1 MKLIVET
8 TNQLL
13 AALEEVEEPFSADIE
28 DTAVS
33 VTRCIKNVIWS
44 ASCTIQGNRA
54 SEKILKTNSCFRHK
68 KAKSGLTY
76 RIMYG
81 LAKQS
86 IPLLSDPFSSYILAS
101 LTLHYITI

>member
-13 AALEEVEEPFSADIE
+13 AALEDVEEPFSADIE

-44 ASCTIQGNRA
+44 ASCTIQGNWA
-54 SEKILKTNSCFRHK
+54 SEKITAPSKVERS
-68 KAKSGLTY
+68 
-76 RIMYG
+76 
-81 LAKQS
+81 
-86 IPLLSDPFSSYILAS
+86 
-101 LTLHYITI
+101 